1 MKNFR
6 KKFLAFSVL
15 SLSGVLLMA
24 GVTGCNSKPKAEVAY
39 GGTATFSSEYF
50 DCYMTQ
56 KQGEIEEELVTT
68 SRMTLLES
76 GATGVKIH
84 SYAAPK
90 NSKISWVVEDAT
102 GAETNEVKIDEN
114 GNVTLPT
121 VTSGRKDYKV
131 WCVAK
136 EVVEEGEGHQVKT
149 AIDLTVV
156 PTGSI
161 ATGVQDL
168 RGLSTE
174 EMLSTFSGAEALALE
189 TGLAGMNFW
198 AYGGYQKIS
207 PRVHTTRSEDGK
219 ITSGLYVPGFGF
231 GNTVY
236 GYLAEDNPQE
246 TNAAWKR
253 YYHSENSNQPVHVN
267 YFKSSGN
274 DVSDRWSTFN
284 APLFGKLLNDED
296 VDIYVPSMATIAEPI
311 PVDEDGNELTGEAA
325 KGTHAH
331 WKVKVNVGDK
341 IKYANIGTTNGSAY
355 NGRAVALEDY
365 LTPYILK
372 YTQYVGCANVSQIL
386 DTFVGD
392 ADYYAATKE
401 QPKVDGKPVKI
412 TVSEFLKNF
421 PGITLNE
428 ADNSLTFHL
437 TKPITSDFAAYR
449 LNESGFMPLEFIQDT
464 LGEGDVVLG
473 MTRYGNKVEVEGK
486 TLSNP
491 EDNVLSTGPYVLEKV
506 TEDKIV
512 MKRNADWY
520 VKKDPAGRDVYKLE
534 GLIETK
540 NTLLQKDTTFE
551 LAYKQYTEGYTEAS
565 SIPTTKLQD
574 MKNDPDTLHIENTGE
589 KNGVSFNC
597 LNRVDYDYLFGGA
610 AFDAHALSGQFF
622 GGYTLGSAG
631 DPETRAAMMPEG
643 VSDWTV
649 KAIMGNHNFQKGL
662 NTGYNRDAFAETLGR
677 KGFSDYFGDIN
688 KMTPKADTR
697 YNDSEAHTAAVKSV
711 FGEAGIPTDS
721 KEQGVEYFKK
731 AIKEELEAGR
741 LVLGTA
747 QKPTTVKLNVNWQ
760 SQSWVDFQGNAIFSA
775 IEQTIDEAIKSNSSW
790 MDGTSPLLKIT
801 FEQTYEGS
809 GPSDYMYAYAK
820 VALGQYDIAQASI
833 SGGEYEVFNETGL
846 WESYNIDYSLT
857 IHHALVTNIPSSFIT
872 FNGKYYS
879 LDSLYYGYSYG
890 IELNEFGRIDYSQLG
905 L

>member
-1 MKNFR
+1 MKNFK

-15 SLSGVLLMA
+15 SLSSVLLMA
-24 GVTGCNSKPKAEVAY
+24 GVTGCGPTKANVEY
-39 GGTATFSSEYF
+39 GGTKAFSSDYF

-56 KQGEIEEELVTT
+56 QQGDVEELVTT

-84 SYAAPK
+84 SYSAPK
-90 NSKISWVVEDAT
+90 HSTISWSVEDASGKAT
-102 GAETNEVKIDEN
+102 KDVTIAEDGT
-114 GNVTLPT
+114 VTLPE
-121 VTSGRKDYKV
+121 VSSGRKDYKI
-131 WCVAK
+131 WCIAK
-136 EVVEEGEGHQVKT
+136 EDVEEGEPHQVKT

-156 PTGSI
+156 PKGSI
-161 ATGVQDL
+161 ATGEQDL

-174 EMLSTFSGAEALALE
+174 QMLSTFSGAEALALE

-207 PRVHTTRSEDGK
+207 SRVHTTRSEDGK

-231 GNTVY
+231 GNSIY
-236 GYLAEDNPQE
+236 GYLAEDNPKE
-246 TNAAWKR
+246 TNSAWKR
-253 YYHSENSNQPVHVN
+253 YYHTENSNQPTGVN

-274 DVSDRWSTFN
+274 DISERWSTFN

-296 VDIYVPSMATIAEPI
+296 CDIYVPSMASIAEPI
-311 PVDEDGNELTGEAA
+311 PCDEDGNELTGEAA
-325 KGTHAH
+325 AGTHAH

-341 IKYANIGTTNGSAY
+341 IKYRNIGTTNGKAY
-355 NGRAVALEDY
+355 DGRAVALEDY

-372 YTQYVGCANVSQIL
+372 YTQYTGCANVSQLL

-392 ADYYAATKE
+392 ADYYKATAT
-401 QPKVDGKPVKI
+401 QPVGADGKPVKI
-412 TVSEFLKNF
+412 TVESFLANF
-421 PGITLNE
+421 PGITLRE
-428 ADNSLTFHL
+428 SDNSLIFHL

-464 LGEGDVVLG
+464 LGGGDIIAGL
-473 MTRYGNKVEVEGK
+473 TKYGNKVEEGGV
-486 TLSNP
+486 TVSNP
-491 EDNVLSTGPYVLEKV
+491 EDNVLSTGPYILEKV

-520 VKKDPAGRDVYKLE
+520 VKTDPAGREVYKLE
-534 GLIETK
+534 GMVETK
-540 NTLLQKDTTFE
+540 NTMLQKDTSFE
-551 LAYKQYTEGYTEAS
+551 LAYQQYTNGYTEVS
-565 SIPTTKLQD
+565 SIPTSKLND

-597 LNRVDYDYLFGGA
+597 LNRVDYDYLFGGE

-631 DPETRAAMMPEG
+631 DPEVRSSMLEG
-643 VSDWTV
+643 GVDWTV

-662 NTGYNRDAFAETLGR
+662 NTGYNRDEFAETLGR

-697 YNDSEAHTAAVKSV
+697 YNDSDAHLNAVKSV

-721 KEQGVEYFKK
+721 KEQGVAYFKK
-731 AIKEELEAGR
+731 AIKEEIEAGR

-747 QKPTTVKLNVNWQ
+747 EAPTTIKLNVNWQ
-760 SQSWVDFQGNAIFSA
+760 SSTWVDFQGTAIFSR
-775 IEQTIDEAIKSNSSW
+775 IEETINEAIKSNTAW
-790 MDGTSPLLKIT
+790 MDGTSPLIKIT
-801 FEQTYEGS
+801 FEQTSEGT
-809 GPSDYMYAYAK
+809 GTYDWMNAYAK

-846 WESYNIDYSLT
+846 WESFNIDYSLT
-857 IHHALVTNIPSSFIT
+857 IHHALVTNIPSSYIT

-890 IELNEFGRIDYSQLG
+890 IELNEFGRIDYAQMG